1 MVQKYN
7 GVCNGT
13 LVFTKDS
20 TYTAPV
26 QKCDIFVVSCIYQ
39 ILHNGQYLQRRID
52 TQQLID

>member
-26 QKCDIFVVSCIYQ
+26 QKCDISVVSCTYQ
-39 ILHNGQYLQRRID
+39 ILHNGQYLQRRTD